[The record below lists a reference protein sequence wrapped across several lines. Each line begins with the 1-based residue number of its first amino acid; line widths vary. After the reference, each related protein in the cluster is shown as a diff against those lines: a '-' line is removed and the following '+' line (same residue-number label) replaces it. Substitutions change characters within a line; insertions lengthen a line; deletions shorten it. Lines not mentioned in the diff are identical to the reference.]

1 MKRLSI
7 LLLGAIM
14 AAGFTAN
21 AQNCG
26 KGMGMGMGAPKMNPD
41 SLQSC
46 NIPNLTPDQQ
56 KKIYDLRVAHIKA
69 VTPLRNQLA
78 EKYAHL
84 KTLES
89 AEKPDLNAIN
99 KTIDE
104 IVSIKGQLMKSRAA
118 HRADV
123 SALLTD
129 EQKVFFNAHQGMG
142 NRMHQKGMGAG
153 MHQGMEKNKT
163 MGSCQQIN

>member
-1 MKRLSI
+1 M
-7 LLLGAIM
+7 
-14 AAGFTAN
+14 
-21 AQNCG
+21 
-26 KGMGMGMGAPKMNPD
+26 
-41 SLQSC
+41 
-46 NIPNLTPDQQ
+46 
-56 KKIYDLRVAHIKA
+56 
-69 VTPLRNQLA
+69 
-78 EKYAHL
+78 
-84 KTLES
+84 
-89 AEKPDLNAIN
+89 NAIN

-153 MHQGMEKNKT
+153 MHQGMGKNKP
-163 MGSCQQIN
+163 MGSCQQMN